1 MCVELLRNIVI
12 FPPCKPYSKWVLTF
26 SARPPEAC
34 WNCQGSERWTVVEK
48 PRAIIWALR
57 REQSSSLLHPGG
69 EIGEGV
75 LCLSVGTEP
84 HSASSCQLDQC
95 LLRELHR
102 SDCPI
107 RCYGNLDGPWRVG
120 SGMERDGTGRSRDAP
135 CETTREAGQGWR
147 GVNWQY
153 TPLPFLSPLKCPPFI
168 VMGSRGWA
176 KREVQGLQHP
186 AQEAAVPRLI
196 FPRKGYT

>member
-26 SARPPEAC
+26 SARPPKAC

-120 SGMERDGTGRSRDAP
+120 SGTEQDGAGMPPVKPPVRQGRGEGEWIGNTLP
-135 CETTREAGQGWR
+135 CLSCCPLNVLPLLSWEAEDGPR
-147 GVNWQY
+147 GKFKVCSTQ
-153 TPLPFLSPLKCPPFI
+153 LRRQQF
-168 VMGSRGWA
+168 RG
-176 KREVQGLQHP
+176 
-186 AQEAAVPRLI
+186 
-196 FPRKGYT
+196 